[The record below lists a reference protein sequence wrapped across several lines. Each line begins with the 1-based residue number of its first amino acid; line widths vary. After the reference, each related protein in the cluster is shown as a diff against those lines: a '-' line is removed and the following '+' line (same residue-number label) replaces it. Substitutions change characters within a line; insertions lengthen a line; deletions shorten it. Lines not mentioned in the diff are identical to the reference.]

1 MYRIKWYLFLFSIAL
16 ISCEKQNIDLI
27 GSEWIC
33 EGEYYDMYLIFTTS
47 RDAKL
52 TYDYKSEPDKIEFY
66 KYEISGSEVIMKIGS
81 LSYRGAIYNGDE
93 YLMIKSDNGDVTLGL
108 FRNTKYYTPEKK
120 NPLINTAWSTEYTG
134 SDNGDVVSY
143 LFMLGFQEDE
153 ASLSMTQI
161 VVGSSEY
168 RMLSYF
174 LPYNYTYNPNT
185 RQFIMNGK
193 HGGFVTNGEDIIYFD
208 EQGVEPID
216 SYGYLNPDGE
226 SVTFWLSEDT
236 DPLIFYLDEEYK
248 SVSQIECDSIGSRS
262 AGTMYDVFKSLKR
275 EMYH

>member
-16 ISCEKQNIDLI
+16 MSCEKQNIDLI

-66 KYEISGSEVIMKIGS
+66 KYEISGSEVIMKIGP

-93 YLMIKSDNGDVTLGL
+93 YMMIKSDNGDVTLGL
-108 FRNTKYYTPEKK
+108 FRNTKYYTPIN
-120 NPLINTAWSTEYTG
+120 NPIINTTWSSEYTG
-134 SDNGDVVSY
+134 TDEYGNVVSC

-168 RMLSYF
+168 KMLSYF
-174 LPYNYTYNPNT
+174 LPYDYTYNPNT

-193 HGGFVTNGEDIIYFD
+193 HGGFVTNGEDVIYFD

-216 SYGYLNPDGE
+216 SYGYLNSGE
-226 SVTFWLSEDT
+226 KSIIFWLSEDT
-236 DPLIFYLDEEYK
+236 DPLVFNLDEEDN
-248 SVSQIECDSIGSRS
+248 SISQIECDSIGSKS
-262 AGTMYDVFKSLKR
+262 AGIMHDVFKLLKR
-275 EMYH
+275 EIYL